1 MIGDAIKAG
10 ADLRQLAPQWAIAYP
25 IIQNIFHD
33 RGYSCVITCGNDS
46 HEDRPGSLHPSGR
59 ALDFRTRHL
68 PMIDKIEVHKAIKEA
83 LGEQWDV
90 LLENVAKDSEHI
102 HVEFDP
108 KPPRTL
114 EA

>member
-1 MIGDAIKAG
+1 MMGHGIKAG
-10 ADLRQLAPQWAIAYP
+10 VVLGQLAPQWAVAYP
-25 IIQNIFHD
+25 IIQAIYHE
-33 RGYSCVITCGNDS
+33 RGYACVITCGNEA

-90 LLENVAKDSEHI
+90 LLENVAKDSEHL
-102 HVEFDP
+102 HCEYDP
-108 KPPRTL
+108 KPPRVM